1 MSIQRSGLNDCKR
14 RPKRKRRLAPC
25 WRTVVRGFQ
34 RTRIG
39 LEKRWWIWFN
49 VLTKNQQH
57 TSTSNQHTSAEYCM
71 VQPNTSS
78 HMTYPCQGVWFNI
91 HVAHRCGW
99 VVNLKQLTAGI
110 HNIAYNYI
118 LSGFIDAIVG
128 LLSSTW
134 YCLEFTLHHFPIVIN
149 MESFRPSPSSLC

>member
-39 LEKRWWIWFN
+39 LDKRWWSWLH

-57 TSTSNQHTSAEYCM
+57 TSTINQHTSTEYCM

-78 HMTYPCQGVWFNI
+78 HVTYPCQGVWFHI

-99 VVNLKQLTAGI
+99 AVNVKLQLG
-110 HNIAYNYI
+110 YI
-118 LSGFIDAIVG
+118 ISLTITSWMLGFIDAR
-128 LLSSTW
+128 SRTA
-134 YCLEFTLHHFPIVIN
+134 EFFMILFGVH
-149 MESFRPSPSSLC
+149 PSPFTYCN